1 MSGVRKAE
9 NTLFDQW
16 ETVFSGGGYFNRDG
30 VVNPG
35 QWESEREVRLLF
47 LMKDT
52 DRLREDLRDF
62 LDRGGRGQ
70 TWNTVVRW
78 AEALSGVST
87 AMPDGERRR
96 EVLRRLCVVNL
107 KKCSGGSRVSDDVL
121 RQAAET
127 DQIYLKQQLSIYRP
141 TLALACGK
149 GSVFPAAWALE
160 EKPPEI
166 LQDDGSG
173 LRFYHSAL
181 LRCPVTELRHPNR
194 ANAEEW
200 CRKLKKFKIPVLGHV

>member
-1 MSGVRKAE
+1 MSGIRKAE

-16 ETVFSGGGYFNRDG
+16 ETAFSGGGYFNRDG

-35 QWESEREVRLLF
+35 QWESERDVRLLF

-78 AEALSGVST
+78 AEALSGGST

-96 EVLRRLCVVNL
+96 AVLRRLCVVNL

-149 GSVFPAAWALE
+149 GSVFRRYGHWRKNRRRFCGMMGADFASITPRCCAARWRNSGTPTGQTRRSGA
-160 EKPPEI
+160 
-166 LQDDGSG
+166 GS
-173 LRFYHSAL
+173 
-181 LRCPVTELRHPNR
+181 
-194 ANAEEW
+194 
-200 CRKLKKFKIPVLGHV
+200 